1 MDDTEDDARY
11 PPKAYPHNRAKK
23 SPLYSH
29 RPAATYYNRR
39 DYVEDEEDDDF
50 EDENGVAYS
59 DDEDD
64 DDTGANDFEQNEE
77 YGRYPKRQKLKK
89 SVPNYEFVARAPR
102 TASIHNHNHGGEAD
116 FAVEGW
122 SEQEK
127 FVLLEVW
134 GERFLQ
140 LGRNSLRSTDWTE
153 VAAKVSEALK
163 IQRNEAQCRQM
174 MDSLK
179 RRYRKEKG
187 KGGLNSKWAFYRKM
201 DMLMRQENGHVGSST
216 GGFSLSCGVD
226 SGQYVFTDTGV
237 YLERANMND
246 EMRDS
251 PCESD
256 EEDEDDE
263 EEEDAG
269 ELSGDMF
276 KGLTVL
282 ADSVHKF
289 GEIYEKI
296 ESSKREQMLELERM
310 RVDFQREL
318 ELQKKQILERAQSEI
333 AKIRE
338 REEEEEDDEEEDSD
352 TGSDGDDGGGGD
364 NEDGV
369 ETEGDTDSG
378 GNDSGV
384 NVSE

>member
-11 PPKAYPHNRAKK
+11 PPKAYPHSRAKK

-29 RPAATYYNRR
+29 RPVATYFNRR
-39 DYVEDEEDDDF
+39 DYVEDEEDDADDDF
-50 EDENGVAYS
+50 EGENGVDS
-59 DDEDD
+59 DEDD
-64 DDTGANDFEQNEE
+64 IGRGYPNDFEQNEE
-77 YGRYPKRQKLKK
+77 FGRYPKRQKLKK
-89 SVPNYEFVARAPR
+89 LAQNYEFVARAPR
-102 TASIHNHNHGGEAD
+102 MSNHNHGEAD
-116 FAVEGW
+116 FAGEGW

-187 KGGLNSKWAFYRKM
+187 KGGLNTKWAFYRKM
-201 DMLMRQENGHVGSST
+201 DMLMRQENGHVGSSS

-226 SGQYVFTDTGV
+226 SGQYVFMDTGV

-256 EEDEDDE
+256 EEDEEE
-263 EEEDAG
+263 EEEDKG

-276 KGLTVL
+276 KGLPVL

-296 ESSKREQMLELERM
+296 ESSKRDQMLELERM

-318 ELQKKQILERAQSEI
+318 ELQKEQILERAQSEI

-338 REEEEEDDEEEDSD
+338 GEEEEEEDDAEDD
-352 TGSDGDDGGGGD
+352 TGSDSDADGGGGD
-364 NEDGV
+364 NEDGAG
-369 ETEGDTDSG
+369 TEGDNGSG
-378 GNDSGV
+378 DNDSGV